1 MLQTFGLIFI
11 AVMSLGMTS
20 AASDNAG
27 NQPQKLMVH
36 CPDNNPICADI
47 AHYLQELD
55 GKYSG
60 HDEPAITFYS
70 NRPGSGNSFTTVLT
84 MPSDPPT
91 LPQQD
96 GSGGTFN
103 FQLHPVFWFSM
114 LLCDTQSAPNF
125 TGVCVPNTDANIF
138 DNPDPNA
145 PDFIGHHPGT
155 AFLELEFYPPGGFS
169 PQCDLK
175 QWCVAMNILS
185 FNARARDV
193 AIQQNNADCIAKV
206 GLEPDN
212 SAFLTTNGISQILA
226 TPFNT
231 DPNPLFNTVPGE
243 IFKMHPGDRVR
254 VSIHDTPEGVKTE
267 VQDVTTGITGS
278 MTGSIAN
285 GFVQVN
291 FVPDPDPA
299 HPSVTCTGTPY
310 AFHPQYLTSSEHTRT
325 VWTAHTMNVGFSDE
339 IGHYELCSAVDR
351 QGGKCIG
358 TSPADPGGPDFDDQ
372 ISCFSGAFLQR
383 FGLLPIG
390 ACMDKDLDF
399 NGTSYGFNW
408 PGTGPRSIDALVHP
422 SPIRFTAP
430 QFRAQGNHD
439 GDETQDD
446 QNSLRDFSR
455 VAFETDTPINES
467 FTNPN
472 CNIFTGTGCT
482 NPPAGAQFYPI
493 YSTTRRHVDGDR
505 NGGTCYWQLGGPDIP
520 GTENNFGGTAAIEY
534 GEQIALPFPG
544 VPDASHLNGS
554 SFTESDD
561 FRRILSSNPCRNNN
575 EDD

>member
-1 MLQTFGLIFI
+1 MTMMRKTILTLI
-11 AVMSLGMTS
+11 AVMSLGTITTAAES
-20 AASDNAG
+20 AG
-27 NQPQKLMVH
+27 KQLQKSTVH

-60 HDEPAITFYS
+60 HDEPAIAFYS

-84 MPSDPPT
+84 MPTDPPT
-91 LPQQD
+91 PPQQD
-96 GSGGTFN
+96 GSGSTFN

-125 TGVCVPNTDANIF
+125 TDVCLPNTDANIF

-155 AFLELEFYPPGGFS
+155 AFLELQFYPPGGFS
-169 PQCDLK
+169 PLCDLK

-185 FNARARDV
+185 FNARARDI

-226 TPFNT
+226 TPFNA

-243 IFKMHPGDRVR
+243 IFKMNQGDRVR
-254 VSIHDTPEGVKTE
+254 VSIYDTPEGVKTE
-267 VQDVTTGITGS
+267 AQDLTTGITGS
-278 MTGSIAN
+278 MTASIAN

-291 FVPDPDPA
+291 FVPDPNPA

-310 AFHPQYLTSSEHTRT
+310 AFHPQYLTSSERTRT

-339 IGHYELCSAVDR
+339 IGHYELCNAVDHEGR
-351 QGGKCIG
+351 KCIG
-358 TSPADPGGPDFDDQ
+358 NSPADPGGPGFDDQ
-372 ISCFSGAFLQR
+372 ISCFSGAFLAQ

-399 NGTSYGFNW
+399 DGTSYGFNW
-408 PGTGPRSIDALVHP
+408 PGTGPHATDALLHP
-422 SPIRFTAP
+422 TPIRFTSP
-430 QFRAQGNHD
+430 QFRLQRQRD
-439 GDETQDD
+439 GDREKDD
-446 QNSLRDFSR
+446 RDSLRDFSR
-455 VAFETDTPINES
+455 VAFETDTPIDEA

-472 CNIFTGTGCT
+472 CNIFAGTGCT
-482 NPPAGAQFYPI
+482 NPPAGTQFYPI
-493 YSTTRRHVDGDR
+493 YSTTRRHDDGD
-505 NGGTCYWQLGGPDIP
+505 CSWQLGGPDIP
-520 GTENNFGGTAAIEY
+520 GTENNFGGTAATEY
-534 GEQIALPFPG
+534 GNQLSIFFPG
-544 VPDASHLNGS
+544 VADAAHPNGTA
-554 SFTESDD
+554 FIEADD
-561 FRRILSSNPCRNNN
+561 FRRILPSNPCRHNG